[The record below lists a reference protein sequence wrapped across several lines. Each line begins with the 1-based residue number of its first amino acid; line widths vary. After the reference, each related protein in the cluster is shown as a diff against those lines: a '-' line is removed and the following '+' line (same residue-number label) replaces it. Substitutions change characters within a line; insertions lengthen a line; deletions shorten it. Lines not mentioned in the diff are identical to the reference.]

1 MFPAISMSSSRRA
14 ILSSNDTNLEK
25 HVQMP
30 ATIILGGQWGDEGKG
45 KLTDALAGTAQMV
58 VRANGGSNAGHTVK
72 TSQGVFKLHLVPS
85 GILNPACV
93 CVIGAGVVIEPGTL
107 TSELAGLRNR
117 GIDVSNL
124 RISDRA
130 HLVLPYH
137 PELDRLE
144 ETRREQDEIGTT
156 LRGNGPAYSD
166 KVARHGLR
174 ICDLMRPDI
183 LRRKLSIELDSKN
196 QQLSQLYGKPE
207 LDFNEIYQS
216 LIGWADELRP
226 FVTATEVLVQDSLA
240 ADKSILIECAQG
252 AMLDIDYGSYPYV
265 TSSSPT
271 AAGACQGA
279 GIAPNQVERVVAVY
293 KAYSTRVGGG
303 PMPAELHDDTG
314 QLIRERGK
322 EYGTTTGRPRRTG
335 WFDAVAARHTSRLN
349 GVTDVAVT
357 LIDVLDMFEEI
368 RYCAS
373 YDIGGKPQSHL
384 PALVDDLVDARPNWT
399 TLPGW
404 QTETTEMRTF
414 AELPST
420 LKGYLFELET
430 ILDSRVRFVGVGPG
444 REQLIDRDA
453 E

>member
-1 MFPAISMSSSRRA
+1 
-14 ILSSNDTNLEK
+14 
-25 HVQMP
+25 MP

-45 KLTDALAGTAQMV
+45 KLTDALAGDATMV

-72 TSQGVFKLHLVPS
+72 TPQGTFKLHLVPS
-85 GILNPACV
+85 GILNDGCT

-107 TSELAGLRNR
+107 IRELSELRNR
-117 GIDVSNL
+117 GIDVSRL

-137 PELDRLE
+137 PALDRLE

-156 LRGNGPAYSD
+156 LRGNGPAYAD

-174 ICDLMRPDI
+174 VCDLVRPDI
-183 LRRKLSIELDSKN
+183 LRRKLAIELDGKN
-196 QQLSQLYGKPE
+196 QQLARLYGYAE
-207 LDFNEIYQS
+207 LDFNEMYQD
-216 LIGWADELRP
+216 LLRWGEELRP
-226 FVTATEVLVQDSLA
+226 FVTATEVLVQDELA
-240 ADKSILIECAQG
+240 LGRKILIECAQG

-279 GIAPNQVERVVAVY
+279 GIAPKQVDRVVAVY

-303 PMPAELHDDTG
+303 PMPAELNDEVG
-314 QLIRERGK
+314 QTIRERGK

-357 LIDVLDMFEEI
+357 LVDVLDIFEEI
-368 RYCAS
+368 TWCSAYR
-373 YDIGGKPQSHL
+373 IGAEELHRV
-384 PALVDDLVDARPNWT
+384 PALVDDLIDARPIWSSV
-399 TLPGW
+399 PGW
-404 QTETTEMRTF
+404 QTDTTGLRTF
-414 AELPST
+414 SELPSE
-420 LKGYLFELET
+420 LKSYLFELET
-430 ILDSRVRFVGVGPG
+430 ILSARIRYVGVGPE
-444 REQLIDRDA
+444 RAQLIDRGA